1 MFRNAAKITA
11 RGRTWGT
18 ARCKAGGTYSGTARC
33 RGRDTAECT
42 AIVKASGT
50 ARHTASGRAIGTDRG
65 TARGIAK
72 SIARL
77 NPSVY
82 RNMFR
87 VKPMVTQGLIF
98 FTVLIQKSEKQWK
111 VLNGCLK
118 NLHTR
123 IP

>member
-50 ARHTASGRAIGTDRG
+50 ARHTASGRAIGTDKG
-65 TARGIAK
+65 TTRGIAICITI

-77 NPSVY
+77 NPRVY
-82 RNMFR
+82 RNVFR
-87 VKPMVTQGLIF
+87 VKPRVTQGLIF
-98 FTVLIQKSEKQWK
+98 FTVLIQKSDKQW
-111 VLNGCLK
+111 
-118 NLHTR
+118 
-123 IP
+123 